1 MTLFCKLVFRRG
13 LLAGILSIG
22 AASAPTFAATITVT
36 NANDLGT
43 GSLRQAMLDATA
55 GDTIHFNFNY
65 PATIHLDSQ
74 LTVNK
79 DLSIIGPGAQ
89 NLVLDGTVQFPLV
102 WVNSGSTA
110 SISGLL
116 LTLGRG
122 GIVNQGTLTASDMVI
137 TDSYTHN
144 DPGGGIINVGVLTLN
159 TSRLSG
165 NKTDTKGGAI
175 YNGDGATLTVNGSTF
190 SGANRASDDGGGL
203 ANFGS
208 ATINNSTF
216 SGNVAAGNHPRG
228 GAIFN
233 FGTLA
238 VTNST
243 FVGNVSSGPGGALF
257 NNGPAT
263 LIASTFTNNAAAPGD
278 NGDAFYN
285 FDTITVSRTIVTTGC
300 SGPGTLASMGDNIG
314 GCFGDSLVLN
324 DRNLDPLLAVL
335 ADNGGPTQT
344 QALQAGSPALD
355 EVRVNSATCS
365 GTDQR
370 GVARPSGVRCDI
382 GAVEMDFDHIF
393 HNGFE

>member
-1 MTLFCKLVFRRG
+1 MTPCFKLSFRRG
-13 LLAGILSIG
+13 LMAGILSIG
-22 AASAPTFAATITVT
+22 AASAPSFAATLMVT

-43 GSLRQAMLDATA
+43 GSLRQAMLDATP
-55 GDTIHFNFNY
+55 GDTINFDFSY
-65 PATIHLDSQ
+65 PATIYLDSQ
-74 LTVNK
+74 LTVDK

-89 NLVLDGTVQFPLV
+89 NLGLSCTGLFPLV

-110 SISGLL
+110 IVSGLL
-116 LTLGRG
+116 LTGGRG

-137 TDSYTHN
+137 TDNKGYEN
-144 DPGGGIINVGVLTLN
+144 AGGGILNAGVLTLN

-165 NKTDTKGGAI
+165 NTTDTQGGAI
-175 YNGDGATLTVNGSTF
+175 YNGAGATLTVNGSTF
-190 SGANRASDDGGGL
+190 SGANRASNDGGGL

-233 FGTLA
+233 SGTLA

-243 FVGNVSSGPGGALF
+243 FVENISSGPAGALF

-263 LIASTFTNNAAAPGD
+263 LIASTFTNNVSDAG

-285 FDTITVSRTIVTTGC
+285 FNTITVSRTIVTNGC
-300 SGPGTLASMGDNIG
+300 AGPGTLASMGDNIG
-314 GCFGDSLVLN
+314 ACFADSPELN
-324 DRNLDPLLAVL
+324 DRNIDPLLENL
-335 ADNGGPTQT
+335 ADNGGPTLT
-344 QALQAGSPALD
+344 QALQEGSPALD
-355 EVRVNSATCS
+355 EVRVNDATCS

-370 GVARPSGVRCDI
+370 GMVRPNGVRCDI
-382 GAVEMDFDHIF
+382 GAVEMDRDPIF
-393 HNGFE
+393 GNGFE